1 MPQKITL
8 KAARVNA
15 KLTLKE
21 ASKALGIDESIL
33 VRWEKQPGLVQS
45 KYYPKIQEV
54 YGFPVDSI
62 IFFET

>member
-21 ASKALGIDESIL
+21 ASKAC
-33 VRWEKQPGLVQS
+33 LVQS

-62 IFFET
+62 IFF